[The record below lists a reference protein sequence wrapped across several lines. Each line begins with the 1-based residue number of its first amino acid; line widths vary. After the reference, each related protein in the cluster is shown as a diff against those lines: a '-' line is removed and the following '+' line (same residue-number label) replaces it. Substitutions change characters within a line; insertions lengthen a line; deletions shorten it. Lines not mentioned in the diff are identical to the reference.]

1 MTYHRVDVEIGRRIR
16 DARLSHELSQT
27 ALGKAVGVSFQQMQ
41 KYEKGTNRK
50 GASRLWMIG
59 NALKLPMSYFFEGLG
74 ATAPWYKPADEPI
87 PYTVYRIAH
96 TINEMPDAT

>member
-1 MTYHRVDVEIGRRIR
+1 MAYHRVDVEIGHRIR
-16 DARLSHELSQT
+16 DARFSHDLSQT

-41 KYEKGTNRK
+41 KYEKGTNRI

-59 NALKLPMSYFFEGLG
+59 NAAKLTMRYFFEGLD
-74 ATAPWYKPADEPI
+74 ATAKLADEPI